1 MGGRGGSSLVSRF
14 LDPQVL
20 NFLPPK
26 ASSVLSLGSVPD
38 LLRLL
43 AVPVLGWAAWRDVE
57 TRRVPNRTWVPLLAL
72 GIVALV
78 AEAWD
83 VFAGGT
89 GRPVSERLYLLRIAV
104 SLGFVA
110 PLAYGFWWIGGF
122 GGADAKAFI
131 TLAVLFPTF
140 PTYYL
145 PTTALPLVVPTLGV
159 FSMTVLSNTVLL
171 GLAYPVVL
179 TVRNAAAGRVSKAM
193 VLGRPVRVEEISE
206 VHGRLLQTPEGF
218 TRNGLDLD
226 AVRMYLAWRG
236 TTLAELRADPGRYR
250 DPASI
255 PADTNS
261 PGDGAVTAIDGGD
274 DAQMTPEKRTRLR
287 ERDTEVD
294 SGPRSDSDGT
304 VDVGDDSDIADP
316 WGAEQ
321 FLADIEGS
329 AYGTTPEK
337 LRGGLNVLTSAEEVW
352 ITPGIPFLVPMFVGL
367 IAGLTYGDVLFVA
380 ITATGL
386 V

>member
-1 MGGRGGSSLVSRF
+1 M
-14 LDPQVL
+14 
-20 NFLPPK
+20 
-26 ASSVLSLGSVPD
+26 LSLGSVPD

-236 TTLAELRADPGRYR
+236 TTLAELRADPERYR

-274 DAQMTPEKRTRLR
+274 DAQITPEKRTRLR
-287 ERDTEVD
+287 ERDTEGD

-337 LRGGLNVLTSAEEVW
+337 LREGLNVLTSAEEVW